1 VEASAHAETLFTG
14 FAGPGG
20 GVGCGRSLASR
31 CGKDIQCERGDGR
44 EVVAAFRDDGECGG
58 PGDGRA
64 PPAPSGR
71 QARLAAGADRTK
83 AGPDI
88 TGDPGRA
95 GCRWGEGEL
104 WRALG
109 VFRARRHHVQKKSLH
124 ASEQD
129 RADIARR
136 RERWKKYQGLLDAK
150 RLVFIDETWAKTN
163 MTRRHGRCARGTRLI
178 AKVPQARW
186 RTLTFLAALRCD
198 RITAPCVLD
207 GPINGASFR
216 AYVEQFLVPTLS
228 RGDVVIMDNLGS
240 HKGQAV
246 RRAIRAAGAKLFFLP
261 RYSPD
266 LNPIEQV
273 FAKLKTLLRKADPR
287 TTEATWRQIGSLLDH
302 FTAEECA
309 NYLVNAGYA
318 SS

>member
-1 VEASAHAETLFTG
+1 MVT
-14 FAGPGG
+14 
-20 GVGCGRSLASR
+20 
-31 CGKDIQCERGDGR
+31 
-44 EVVAAFRDDGECGG
+44 AF
-58 PGDGRA
+58 PGDGKRGGPEDGRSPA
-64 PPAPSGR
+64 APSG
-71 QARLAAGADRTK
+71 QQTRLAAGANCGQ

-88 TGDPGRA
+88 AGDPGRA
-95 GCRWGEGEL
+95 GRRWGQGEP

-109 VFRARRHHVQKKSLH
+109 VFRARRHHIQKKSLH

-129 RADIARR
+129 RPDIARR
-136 RERWKKYQGLLDAK
+136 RERWKKYQGRLDAK
-150 RLVFIDETWAKTN
+150 RLVFIDETWTKTN
-163 MTRRHGRCARGTRLI
+163 MTRRHGRCARGTRLM
-178 AKVPQARW
+178 AKVPQGRW

-198 RITAPCVLD
+198 CIVAPCVID
-207 GPINGASFR
+207 GPINGTSFR

-246 RRAIRAAGAKLFFLP
+246 RRTIRAAGAKLFFLP

-287 TTEATWRQIGSLLDH
+287 TTEQTWRRIGSLLDH
-302 FTAEECA
+302 FSAQECA
-309 NYLVNAGYA
+309 NYLANAGYA
-318 SS
+318 ST

>member
-1 VEASAHAETLFTG
+1 VEASAYAETLFTG
-14 FAGPGG
+14 FAGPGSGVSG
-20 GVGCGRSLASR
+20 GRPLAPCHR
-31 CGKDIQCERGDGR
+31 DDIRRECRHGR
-44 EVVAAFRDDGECGG
+44 EVVAAFPVDGERGS

-64 PPAPSGR
+64 SAASSGR
-71 QARLAAGADRTK
+71 QARLAASADCGK

-88 TGDPGRA
+88 ACAPGRA
-95 GCRWGEGEL
+95 VRRGGQGEP

-109 VFRARRHHVQKKSLH
+109 VFRTRRHYVQKKSLR

-129 RADIARR
+129 RPDIARR
-136 RERWKKYQGLLDAK
+136 RERWKKYQGRLDAK
-150 RLVFIDETWAKTN
+150 HLVFIDETWAKTN
-163 MTRRHGRCARGTRLI
+163 MTRRQGRCARGTRLI
-178 AKVPQARW
+178 AKVPQGRW

-198 RITAPCVLD
+198 RITAPCVID
-207 GPINGASFR
+207 GPINGISFR

-246 RRAIRAAGAKLFFLP
+246 RRLIRAAGAKLFFLP

-287 TTEATWRQIGSLLDH
+287 TTEDTWRRIGSLLDC
-302 FTAEECA
+302 FSAEECA
-309 NYLVNAGYA
+309 NYLTNAGYA
-318 SS
+318 ST